1 MSDKLRKNR
10 LLVVLG
16 CVIAAIGFL
25 VLVAGGLLLLGI
37 PGVIGYRLVGF
48 WGSVIAYIAIPASLL
63 AVPVYVLM
71 VGDWPL
77 LYLEIAAIL
86 GLVIGGAIMFLGY
99 FLILDLSES

>member
-16 CVIAAIGFL
+16 CVIALIGFL
-25 VLVAGGLLLLGI
+25 VLIAGGVLLMGI
-37 PGVIGYRLVGF
+37 PGVIGYRLAGF
-48 WGSVIAYIAIPASLL
+48 WGSMIAYIVTPANLV
-63 AVPVYVLM
+63 AVPVYLIM

-77 LYLEIAAIL
+77 FYLEIAAIL

-99 FLILDLSES
+99 FLIIDLSES